1 MGRRS
6 RLDQI
11 GRKLAAAKGQVGLK
25 GKQDQ
30 KGRKLQNISK
40 LNKLGDA
47 SGRPLANDH
56 LSSLRTGLQ
65 ADLVAQFDYSKHG
78 DKPKEEMAAAM
89 KAHLAHL
96 CDKQNLPLSRA
107 DREDMFEEIVNDLV
121 GLGPLESIISDPKVT
136 DIMINGPD
144 NIYIERAGL
153 LKRLDVVF
161 DSDEQLL
168 NVIRRIIGAVG
179 RRVDEQNAM
188 VDARMLDGSRFNAII
203 PPLALDGCAVS
214 IRRFGVPIQPA
225 QLVDWNAMPGP
236 MMAVLSACVKAKM
249 NIVISGG
256 TGSGKT
262 TLLNCL
268 SSFVEDGERIVTIE
282 DSAELQLQ
290 QSHVI
295 RLESRPPNAEGV
307 GEISQGHLL
316 VHSLRMR
323 PDRIILGEI
332 RGGEA
337 VDMLQA
343 MNSGLGGS
351 MATVHSNSPQDA
363 LSRFETMVG
372 IGMPNMSD
380 KFIRNL
386 IASALDIIVQLN
398 RLTDGSRRCTHIAE
412 IQGMEGEYI
421 ISKNLFV
428 FDQKDVVDGTIHG
441 VYRPTGQMPTFLS
454 KMRQSGIEVP
464 DDYFDFELGVEGKN
478 RTHFKMHGEETEYN
492 GYDYVENVEVKY

>member
-6 RLDQI
+6 RLNQI

-25 GKQDQ
+25 GKSDA
-30 KGRKLQNISK
+30 KGRKLKNMAK

-47 SGRPLANDH
+47 SGGSMMSENLTSIRM
-56 LSSLRTGLQ
+56 GLQ
-65 ADLVAQFDYSKHG
+65 ADLIAEFDYSKHG
-78 DKPKEEMAAAM
+78 DKPKEEMSLAM

-96 CDKQNLPLSRA
+96 CDKQNLPLSRS
-107 DREDMFEEIVNDLV
+107 DRDQIFEDIVNDLV

-136 DIMINGPD
+136 DIMINGPN
-144 NIYIERAGL
+144 NIYIERSGL

-203 PPLALDGCAVS
+203 PPLSLDGCAVS
-214 IRRFGVPIQPA
+214 IRRFGVPIQPE
-225 QLVDWNAMPGP
+225 QLVSWNAIPGP

-295 RLESRPPNAEGV
+295 RLESRPPNAEGA

-386 IASALDIIVQLN
+386 IASSLDIVVQLN

-421 ISKNLFV
+421 ISKNLYV
-428 FDQKDVVDGTIHG
+428 FEQQDVVDGTIHG
-441 VYRPTGQMPTFLS
+441 VYRPTGQMPTFLG
-454 KMRQSGIEVP
+454 KMRQAGIGVP
-464 DDYFDFELGVEGKN
+464 DEYFDFELGVEGPN
-478 RTHFKMHGEETEYN
+478 RTHFKLGGEDAAYEEFEY
-492 GYDYVENVEVKY
+492 VRRVEVKY